1 MADSPLS
8 WFDAWLDPPP
18 QLAMQRDEVHL
29 WRIVLD
35 QDDAT
40 RDGLCRLLSV
50 NEMVRMQRYRLQRH
64 RERFAVKRGVLRT
77 ILGAYLG
84 RPPQSVRFDYGP
96 QGKPRLA
103 GQQGGDDLRFNLSD
117 SQGLA
122 VVAVAWGREV
132 GVDIEAIDP
141 HRPTQRLAE
150 RFFTP
155 REVAHLAALPLRE
168 RPQAFFRVWTQKEAC
183 IKARGGGLSIP
194 LSSFEVPLT
203 PTTEPAL
210 VQSGQEGELRRW
222 TLRLFEPA
230 PAFAGALA
238 VESAGWKVR
247 CWSWRPI

>member
-1 MADSPLS
+1 MAGSPLS
-8 WFDAWLDPPP
+8 WLDPPP
-18 QLAMQRDEVHL
+18 QPTLQRDEVHL
-29 WRIVLD
+29 WRIALD

-64 RERFAVKRGVLRT
+64 RERFAVKRGALRT
-77 ILGAYLG
+77 ILGAYLR
-84 RPPQSVRFDYGP
+84 RPPQSVRFDHGP

-103 GQQGGDDLRFNLSD
+103 GQQGDGGLRFNLSD

-122 VVAVAWGREV
+122 VVAVACQREV

-141 HRPTQRLAE
+141 DRPIQRLAE

-155 REVAHLAALPLRE
+155 REAAHLAALPPQE
-168 RPQAFFRVWTQKEAC
+168 RPQAFFRLWAQKEAC

-194 LSSFEVPLT
+194 LNSFEVPLT

-210 VQSGQEGELRRW
+210 IQSGQEAEPRCW
-222 TLRLFEPA
+222 TLRQFEPGL
-230 PAFAGALA
+230 AFAGALA
-238 VESAGWKVR
+238 VENTGWAVR
-247 CWSWRPI
+247 YWSWIPAWAQ